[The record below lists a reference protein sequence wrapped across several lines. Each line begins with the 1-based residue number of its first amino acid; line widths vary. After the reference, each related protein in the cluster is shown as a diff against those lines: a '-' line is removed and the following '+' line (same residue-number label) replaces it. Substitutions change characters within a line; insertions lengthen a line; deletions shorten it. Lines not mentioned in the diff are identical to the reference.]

1 MQKNVVFSLIFAIVI
16 ALFAVLNSASV
27 PVRLFITTVEMS
39 QAVVILVSATIG
51 AVIMYILNIVQIL
64 SLKKQI
70 KKLKKDAP
78 QPMPLQPVVN
88 SREDLPYETASVNQP
103 IVDDVTFAE
112 TQTEKN
118 DY

>member
-27 PVRLFITTVEMS
+27 PVRLFFMTVEMS

-51 AVIMYILNIVQIL
+51 AVIMYILNIMQIL
-64 SLKKQI
+64 SLRKQI
-70 KKLKKDAP
+70 KKLKKEIVTLSPGQA
-78 QPMPLQPVVN
+78 VVAT
-88 SREDLPYETASVNQP
+88 SPDMAYVSPT
-103 IVDDVTFAE
+103 VDDNQGEALVFE
-112 TQTEKN
+112 QPSPEKN